1 MIFINNKIKLLI
13 LVVILIIFI
22 PIIYHLYEE
31 AISQKELFGPR
42 LISIFLI
49 VMIVVLDMRALIYLI
64 LEVISEFKVSRIYLW
79 TKNLHLK

>member
-49 VMIVVLDMRALIYLI
+49 VMIVVLDMRALISLI
-64 LEVISEFKVSRIYLW
+64 LEVILEFKS
-79 TKNLHLK
+79 K